1 MQLLKFS
8 ALKASSPCNN
18 IICKIPL
25 MLFIYRLLSGLLLC
39 CMLTLTACKPT
50 SSPSNPINKAS
61 TSPEIVFAISQAPLN
76 LDPRYAT
83 DAASERLNRLL
94 YQGLVDFD
102 AHTKPQASV
111 ASWQQLSPLSYQFTL
126 SEQRRLFYYPASAE
140 HKAKARKLT
149 AYDVKAT
156 YDSITA
162 LSDSPHSAEFSN
174 LKNIVVANER
184 TVLFYLNA
192 PDRHFPAKLLLGI
205 LPAEL
210 VESQHDFAR
219 LPVGSGPLVLLD
231 SHNKWRLQRL
241 DDGQLISL
249 VEVKDPTVRML
260 KLVHAEV
267 DLIQGDL
274 PPESVRYLQAKP
286 GLTVKTAV
294 GVNFSY
300 LGLNTQDPQ
309 LKKLKVRQALAH
321 AIDRQEI
328 IDKAMLQHSRLG
340 GAILP
345 PEHYAQQ
352 QTLPAYAYDPALARR
367 LLQEAGVSLPLKL
380 VYKTSTDAQRL
391 RLATIMQAQ
400 MRLAGI
406 DLEIRSLDWATFFA
420 EIKQGNFQLYGLT
433 WVGVKTPEIYA
444 QAFASDSVPPKG
456 FNRGRYQDAELDK
469 LLSTEDWQAVTRRVH
484 QQLPYIPLWYE
495 GQFAAMQKG
504 MQNYSPKADG
514 NWDDLATISAY
525 AH

>member
-1 MQLLKFS
+1 
-8 ALKASSPCNN
+8 
-18 IICKIPL
+18 

-39 CMLTLTACKPT
+39 FMLTLTACKPT
-50 SSPSNPINKAS
+50 SSASDSINKAS
-61 TSPEIVFAISQAPLN
+61 SSPEIVFAISQAPLN

-94 YQGLVDFD
+94 YQSLVDFD
-102 AHTKPQASV
+102 AHTKPQAGI

-321 AIDRQEI
+321 AIDRQAI

-400 MRLAGI
+400 MRAAGI

-469 LLSTEDWQAVTRRVH
+469 LLSTEDWQAVTQRVH

>member
-1 MQLLKFS
+1 
-8 ALKASSPCNN
+8 
-18 IICKIPL
+18 
-25 MLFIYRLLSGLLLC
+25 MLFIYRLLSSLLLC
-39 CMLTLTACKPT
+39 FMLTLTACKPT
-50 SSPSNPINKAS
+50 SSASDSINKAS
-61 TSPEIVFAISQAPLN
+61 SSPEIVFAISQAPLN

-94 YQGLVDFD
+94 YQSLVDFD

-126 SEQRRLFYYPASAE
+126 SEQRHLFYYPASAE

-321 AIDRQEI
+321 AIDRQAI

>member
-1 MQLLKFS
+1 MH
-8 ALKASSPCNN
+8 
-18 IICKIPL
+18 
-25 MLFIYRLLSGLLLC
+25 FIYRLLSGLLLC
-39 CMLTLTACKPT
+39 FMLTLTACKPT

-61 TSPEIVFAISQAPLN
+61 TSSEIVFAISQAPLN

-94 YQGLVDFD
+94 YQSLVDFD
-102 AHTKPQASV
+102 DHTKPVASV
-111 ASWQQLSPLSYQFTL
+111 ASWQQLSPLSYRFTL
-126 SEQRRLFYYPASAE
+126 SEKRRPFYYPASTG

-162 LSDSPHSAEFSN
+162 LSDSPHRAEFSN
-174 LKNIVVANER
+174 MKNIVVANER

-231 SHNKWRLQRL
+231 SQNKWRLQRL

-249 VEVKDPTVRML
+249 IEVKDPTVRML

-286 GLTVKTAV
+286 GLIVKTAV

-300 LGLNTQDPQ
+300 LGLNSQDPQ

-321 AIDRQEI
+321 AIDRQAI

-352 QTLPAYAYDPALARR
+352 QILPAYAYDPALAKR

-456 FNRGRYQDAELDK
+456 FNRGRYQDAELDR
-469 LLSTEDWQAVTRRVH
+469 LLSTDDWQAVTQRVH

-504 MQNYSPKADG
+504 IQNYSPKADG

>member
-1 MQLLKFS
+1 MSL
-8 ALKASSPCNN
+8 PH
-18 IICKIPL
+18 
-25 MLFIYRLLSGLLLC
+25 RLLTGLLLC
-39 CMLTLTACKPT
+39 SMIILSACKPAN
-50 SSPSNPINKAS
+50 SSFSEINQAS
-61 TSPEIVFAISQAPLN
+61 SAPEIVFAISQAPLN

-94 YQGLVDFD
+94 YQSLVDFD
-102 AHTKPQASV
+102 VHTKPQPNLAT
-111 ASWQQLSPLSYQFTL
+111 WQQLSPLSYRFTL
-126 SEQRRLFYYPASAE
+126 LETRRPFYYPSSAGG
-140 HKAKARKLT
+140 KAKTRKLN

-162 LSDSPHSAEFSN
+162 FSDSPHSAEFSN
-174 LKNIVVANER
+174 LQNIVVSDER
-184 TVLFYLNA
+184 TILFHLNA
-192 PDRHFPAKLLLGI
+192 PDRHFPAKLVLGI

-210 VESQHDFAR
+210 VKIKHDFAHI
-219 LPVGSGPLVLLD
+219 PVGSGPLVLLD
-231 SHNKWRLQRL
+231 SQKKWRLQRL

-249 VEVKDPTVRML
+249 IEVKDPTVRML

-274 PPESVRYLQAKP
+274 PPESVRYLQGKP
-286 GLTVKTAV
+286 GLTVKTGV

-321 AIDRQEI
+321 AIDRQAI
-328 IDKAMLQHSRLG
+328 IDKAMLKHSRLG

-345 PEHYAQQ
+345 PEHYAQR
-352 QTLPAYAYDPALARR
+352 QTLPAYAYDPALAKR

-400 MRLAGI
+400 MRAAGI

-469 LLSTEDWQAVTRRVH
+469 LLTTNDWQAVTQRVH

-504 MQNYSPKADG
+504 IQNYSPKADG
-514 NWDDLATISAY
+514 NWDDLATISVY

>member
-1 MQLLKFS
+1 
-8 ALKASSPCNN
+8 
-18 IICKIPL
+18 
-25 MLFIYRLLSGLLLC
+25 
-39 CMLTLTACKPT
+39 
-50 SSPSNPINKAS
+50 
-61 TSPEIVFAISQAPLN
+61 
-76 LDPRYAT
+76 
-83 DAASERLNRLL
+83 
-94 YQGLVDFD
+94 
-102 AHTKPQASV
+102 
-111 ASWQQLSPLSYQFTL
+111 
-126 SEQRRLFYYPASAE
+126 
-140 HKAKARKLT
+140 
-149 AYDVKAT
+149 
-156 YDSITA
+156 
-162 LSDSPHSAEFSN
+162 
-174 LKNIVVANER
+174 
-184 TVLFYLNA
+184 VLFYLNA

-210 VESQHDFAR
+210 VESQHDFVR
-219 LPVGSGPLVLLD
+219 SPVGSGPLVLLN
-231 SHNKWRLQRL
+231 SQNKWRLQRL

-321 AIDRQEI
+321 AIDRQAI

-380 VYKTSTDAQRL
+380 VYKTSTDPQRL

-400 MRLAGI
+400 MRAAGI

-469 LLSTEDWQAVTRRVH
+469 LLSTDDWQAVTQRVH

-525 AH
+525 AN